1 MYRAEIESMPSNPPD
16 RVPRTGLWRVTIY
29 EGERFVRTARDNI
42 VISEA
47 ERLAEKLNY
56 EFGNKTKA
64 KGA

>member
-1 MYRAEIESMPSNPPD
+1 MPSNPPA

-29 EGERFVRTARDNI
+29 EGERFVRTDRDSI

-47 ERLAEKLNY
+47 ERLAEKLNH

-64 KGA
+64 NGA